1 MSGVENVGSANLT
14 HYASNAVTAAQGQS
28 TTSPEW
34 KRHGMEQALALSD
47 RYLAQA
53 LNEAGFVDTGAGVSA
68 GLSAQND
75 PESQVGLSP
84 LTASQVAS
92 YMGTQ
97 LAEDAERTLRTTTE
111 VDTASVA
118 ALLR

>member
-14 HYASNAVTAAQGQS
+14 HYASNAATAAQGQS
-28 TTSPEW
+28 TTNPDW
-34 KRHGMEQALALSD
+34 KRHGMEQALALSE

-53 LNEAGFVDTGAGVSA
+53 LNEAGFVGVGAGASA

-75 PESQVGLSP
+75 PESQVGMSP
-84 LTASQVAS
+84 LTASQVAA

-97 LAEDAERTLRTTTE
+97 LATDAEQALRTTAE